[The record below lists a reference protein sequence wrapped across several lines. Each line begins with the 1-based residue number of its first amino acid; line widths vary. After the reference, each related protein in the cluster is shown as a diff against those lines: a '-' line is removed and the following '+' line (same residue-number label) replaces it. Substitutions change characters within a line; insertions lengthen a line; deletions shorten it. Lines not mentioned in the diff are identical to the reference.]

1 MYCITYVV
9 YQTRV
14 YAHVGVYV
22 PVLDLRR
29 APVEPM
35 V

>member
-14 YAHVGVYV
+14 YGHVGASVY
-22 PVLDLRR
+22 VLDLRSLWNR
-29 APVEPM
+29 S
-35 V
+35 